1 MMFSS
6 FMEQKCY
13 IQEVIDPATGK
24 HYNLHIYSRIPETG
38 FFAGF
43 IMNEFYLTD
52 KDPKHGVIVNIGRKG
67 FAKDEFETTDDM
79 TAELENIIRDCLP
92 EGFKRFEA
100 IMASGIKGNELKF

>member
-43 IMNEFYLTD
+43 IMNEF
-52 KDPKHGVIVNIGRKG
+52 
-67 FAKDEFETTDDM
+67 
-79 TAELENIIRDCLP
+79 
-92 EGFKRFEA
+92 
-100 IMASGIKGNELKF
+100 

>member
-1 MMFSS
+1 MFSS

-24 HYNLHIYSRIPETG
+24 HYNLHIYSCIPETG

-52 KDPKHGVIVNIGRKG
+52 KNPKHGVLVDIGRKG

-79 TAELENIIRDCLP
+79 TA
-92 EGFKRFEA
+92 
-100 IMASGIKGNELKF
+100 

>member
-1 MMFSS
+1 M
-6 FMEQKCY
+6 
-13 IQEVIDPATGK
+13 IDPATGK

-43 IMNEFYLTD
+43 IMNEFYLSD
-52 KDPKHGVIVNIGRKG
+52 KDPKHGVLVDIGRKG